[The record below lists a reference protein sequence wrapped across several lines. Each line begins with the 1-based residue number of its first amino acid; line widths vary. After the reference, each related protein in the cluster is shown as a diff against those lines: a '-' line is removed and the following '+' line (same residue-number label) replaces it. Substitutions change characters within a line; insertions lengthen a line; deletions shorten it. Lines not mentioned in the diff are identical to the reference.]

1 MHTYFRLEWTSPD
14 INDEQKTAIINI
26 LKGTAY
32 PYPYVLYGPPGTGK
46 TKTLVEAIS
55 QIMKNETPSEY
66 VLVCATS
73 NSACDEVAKRL
84 IEGKIAGR
92 DKVFRIFSKSVLPKG
107 ISTIPQCVLNASNLS
122 KGEHYFPSLEILCT
136 YKVIVCTLTTAGRL
150 SQGKINPQHF
160 SHVFID
166 EAGSA
171 TETQTL
177 IALSGN
183 NWIDLRTH
191 LAHSSLTC
199 HLNCRF

>member
-1 MHTYFRLEWTSPD
+1 MEWTSPD

-32 PYPYVLYGPPGTGK
+32 PYPYILYGPPGTGK
-46 TKTLVEAIS
+46 TKTLVEAIF
-55 QIMKNETPSEY
+55 QIIKNEMPSEY

-84 IEGKIAGR
+84 IDGGMAGT
-92 DKVFRIFSKSVLPKG
+92 DQVFRLFSKSVLSKD

-122 KGEHYFPSLEILCT
+122 TGEHYFPTLEMLCT
-136 YKVIVCTLTTAGRL
+136 FKVIVCTLTTAGRL
-150 SQGKINPQHF
+150 SQGKINAQHF

-166 EAGSA
+166 EAGSS

-183 NWIDLRTH
+183 N
-191 LAHSSLTC
+191 
-199 HLNCRF
+199 